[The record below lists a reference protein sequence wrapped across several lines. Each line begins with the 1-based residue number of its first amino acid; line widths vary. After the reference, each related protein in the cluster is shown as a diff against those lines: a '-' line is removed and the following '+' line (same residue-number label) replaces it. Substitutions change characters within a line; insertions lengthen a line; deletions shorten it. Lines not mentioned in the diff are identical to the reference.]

1 MLNITE
7 IDGNNLY
14 ESAEEAAANDAKNL
28 KSLGSGNT
36 KYPTEY
42 DPSVLE
48 RFPNPNP
55 GSDDLVGLD
64 CFEFRS
70 LCVSGDTMI
79 DVCRD
84 ESRYPDGIPIRDL
97 VGTEGYVFSFDTKT
111 NSPVVRKYKD
121 VRMTRKNAEV
131 VKVIM
136 KYRHNCTVGE
146 PEYTT
151 SEITCT
157 PDHMFLVR
165 KGFRDS
171 EWVKA
176 IDLKPDMRLV
186 ASQKSQDTIRGLSRH
201 RLIGEA
207 LFDEDLQHIHHK
219 DGNHFNNSSDN
230 LMNMSQHD
238 HLSYHRK
245 DEYGY
250 DSSLDVH
257 HLVELYESGLG
268 FSDLATMFNCDSSTI
283 ETRIGKLVKKRTQQ
297 EELTIRNKNINKS
310 RDEEI
315 CELYQKG
322 YTSNEISEYFSIHST
337 TVLQALRRYNIEIR
351 ESNYS
356 RYLRRGLD
364 LPPLNHKVVTVVPA
378 GTQDVYNM
386 EVEDTECFFANDIVI
401 HNCPLTH
408 QPDLATIHI
417 SYIPNKWMVESKSIK
432 LYLFSYANHGAFHER
447 CVHTIMEDL
456 VKLLEPKY
464 LEVYGDFNS
473 RGGVCILPFAQYAN
487 DEYHEFKKERKLQM
501 ISMFTAHKPRH

>member
-14 ESAEEAAANDAKNL
+14 AAKEAANDAKDL

-36 KYPTEY
+36 KYPTHY

-55 GSDDLVGLD
+55 GADDLVGLD

-136 KYRHNCTVGE
+136 KYRHNCTVGK

-157 PDHMFLVR
+157 PDHLFLVR

-176 IDLKPDMRLV
+176 IDLKPDMRLI
-186 ASQKSQDTIRGLSRH
+186 ASQNGQDTIRGLSRH

-219 DGNHFNNSSDN
+219 DGNHFNNSPDN

-250 DSSLDVH
+250 DPS
-257 HLVELYESGLG
+257 
-268 FSDLATMFNCDSSTI
+268 
-283 ETRIGKLVKKRTQQ
+283 
-297 EELTIRNKNINKS
+297 
-310 RDEEI
+310 
-315 CELYQKG
+315 
-322 YTSNEISEYFSIHST
+322 
-337 TVLQALRRYNIEIR
+337 
-351 ESNYS
+351 
-356 RYLRRGLD
+356 LD
-364 LPPLNHKVVTVVPA
+364 LPPLDHKVVAVVPA
-378 GTQDVYNM
+378 GNCDVYNM

-473 RGGVCILPFAQYAN
+473 RGGVCILPFAQHST
-487 DEYHEFKKERKLQM
+487 DEYADFKKARKLQM
-501 ISMFTAHKPRH
+501 MDMFTAHKPRH

>member
-1 MLNITE
+1 MLNITD

-111 NSPVVRKYKD
+111 DNPVVRKYKD

-136 KYRHNCTVGE
+136 KYRHNCTVG
-146 PEYTT
+146 T

-176 IDLKPDMRLV
+176 IDLKPDMRLI
-186 ASQKSQDTIRGLSRH
+186 ASQNGQDTIRGLSRH

-219 DGNHFNNSSDN
+219 DGNHFNNSPDN

-238 HLSYHRK
+238 SLSYHRK

-250 DSSLDVH
+250 DSSLD
-257 HLVELYESGLG
+257 
-268 FSDLATMFNCDSSTI
+268 
-283 ETRIGKLVKKRTQQ
+283 
-297 EELTIRNKNINKS
+297 
-310 RDEEI
+310 
-315 CELYQKG
+315 
-322 YTSNEISEYFSIHST
+322 
-337 TVLQALRRYNIEIR
+337 
-351 ESNYS
+351 
-356 RYLRRGLD
+356 
-364 LPPLNHKVVTVVPA
+364 LPSLNHKVVAVVPA
-378 GTQDVYNM
+378 GNCDVYNM

-456 VKLLEPKY
+456 VKLLNPKY

-473 RGGVCILPFAQYAN
+473 RGGVCILPFAQHST
-487 DEYHEFKKERKLQM
+487 DEYEDFKKARKLQM
-501 ISMFTAHKPRH
+501 MDMFTAHKPRH

>member
-14 ESAEEAAANDAKNL
+14 AAEEAANDAKDL

-36 KYPTEY
+36 KYPTHY

-55 GSDDLVGLD
+55 GADDLVGLD

-84 ESRYPDGIPIRDL
+84 ESRYPDGIPIKDL

-131 VKVIM
+131 IKVIM
-136 KYRHNCTVGE
+136 KYRHNCTVGK

-176 IDLKPDMRLV
+176 IDLKPDMRLI

-219 DGNHFNNSSDN
+219 DGNHFNNSPDN

-250 DSSLDVH
+250 DPS
-257 HLVELYESGLG
+257 
-268 FSDLATMFNCDSSTI
+268 
-283 ETRIGKLVKKRTQQ
+283 
-297 EELTIRNKNINKS
+297 
-310 RDEEI
+310 
-315 CELYQKG
+315 
-322 YTSNEISEYFSIHST
+322 
-337 TVLQALRRYNIEIR
+337 
-351 ESNYS
+351 
-356 RYLRRGLD
+356 LD
-364 LPPLNHKVVTVVPA
+364 LPPLTHEVVAVVPA
-378 GTQDVYNM
+378 GNCDVYNM

-417 SYIPNKWMVESKSIK
+417 CYIPDKYMVESKSIK

-473 RGGVCILPFAQYAN
+473 RGGVCILPFAQHST
-487 DEYHEFKKERKLQM
+487 DEYEDFKKARKLQM
-501 ISMFTAHKPRH
+501 MDMFTAHKPRH

>member
-136 KYRHNCTVGE
+136 KYRHNCTVGK

-176 IDLKPDMRLV
+176 IDLKPDMRLI
-186 ASQKSQDTIRGLSRH
+186 ASQNGQDTIRGLSRH

-219 DGNHFNNSSDN
+219 DGNHFNNSPDN

-238 HLSYHRK
+238 HLSYHRN

-250 DSSLDVH
+250 DSSLD
-257 HLVELYESGLG
+257 
-268 FSDLATMFNCDSSTI
+268 
-283 ETRIGKLVKKRTQQ
+283 
-297 EELTIRNKNINKS
+297 
-310 RDEEI
+310 
-315 CELYQKG
+315 
-322 YTSNEISEYFSIHST
+322 
-337 TVLQALRRYNIEIR
+337 
-351 ESNYS
+351 
-356 RYLRRGLD
+356 
-364 LPPLNHKVVTVVPA
+364 LPSLNHKVVAVVPA
-378 GTQDVYNM
+378 GNCDVYNM

-456 VKLLEPKY
+456 VKLLNPKY

-473 RGGVCILPFAQYAN
+473 RGGVCILPFAQHST
-487 DEYHEFKKERKLQM
+487 DEYEDFKKARKLQM
-501 ISMFTAHKPRH
+501 MDMFTAHKPRH